1 MILQIDDPRCF
12 SESVKALQS
21 KKIVILPTD
30 TIYGFSGVVPE
41 TKHKILKIKKSFA
54 EKKMI
59 RLIAKPEDIYKYTD
73 QIIPSPFFSLWPAAL
88 TLIVAGK
95 SSSDKIAFR
104 CPDNK
109 WLRDLIEAVGVPIFS
124 SSVNI
129 SGTENLKTIPEIAK
143 LFERK
148 VNHIVDSGELK
159 GLASTVVDLTLDQPM
174 ILRRGSVEI

>member
-1 MILQIDDPRCF
+1 MILKIDDPRCF
-12 SESVKALQS
+12 SESVKALKN

-41 TKHKILKIKKSFA
+41 TKQKILKIKKSVA

-59 RLIAKPEDIYKYTD
+59 RLIAKPEDIYKFTD

-88 TLIVAGK
+88 TLIVLAK
-95 SSSDKIAFR
+95 NSSSKIAFR
-104 CPDNK
+104 CPSNK

-124 SSVNI
+124 SSVNL
-129 SGTENLKTIPEIAK
+129 SGSENLKTIPKIAK
-143 LFERK
+143 VFERK
-148 VNHIVDSGELK
+148 VKLIVDAGELT